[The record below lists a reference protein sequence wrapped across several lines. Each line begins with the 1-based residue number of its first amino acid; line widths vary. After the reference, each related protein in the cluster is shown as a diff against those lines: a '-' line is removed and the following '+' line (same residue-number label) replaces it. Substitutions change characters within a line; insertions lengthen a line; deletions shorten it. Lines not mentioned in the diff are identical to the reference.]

1 VLQELEARQEEQD
14 AMQKQLAELEGSM
27 SRLAPSAELARLAA
41 SLNDVVKVAVGKLE
55 KGAKKL
61 DKKVCTLYVEK
72 FG

>member
-27 SRLAPSAELARLAA
+27 SRLAPSTELARLAA

-61 DKKVCTLYVEK
+61 DKKVWTLYVEK
-72 FG
+72 VG